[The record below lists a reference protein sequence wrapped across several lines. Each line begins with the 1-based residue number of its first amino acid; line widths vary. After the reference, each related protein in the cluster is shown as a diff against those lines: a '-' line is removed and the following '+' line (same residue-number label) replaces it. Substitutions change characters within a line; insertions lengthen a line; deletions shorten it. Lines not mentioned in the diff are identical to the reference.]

1 MTTHRPRPTSL
12 TDNDDDNDIDVDDRT
27 TKSEIAMIPEIID
40 LCTPISERELM
51 SHYPIITTVSTQRWE
66 QFPHL
71 RDRLTILPLFPL
83 REQPPPVSDE
93 QGHPLFP
100 NLARK
105 FRPSWTNMGL

>member
-1 MTTHRPRPTSL
+1 MTTHHRPRPTSL
-12 TDNDDDNDIDVDDRT
+12 TEDDDDDRT
-27 TKSEIAMIPEIID
+27 VKSEMEVIPEIID
-40 LCTPISERELM
+40 LCTPISDAAAAALM
-51 SHYPIITTVSTQRWE
+51 NNYPVNTIVSTQRWE

-83 REQPPPVSDE
+83 KQQQPSDE

-105 FRPSWTNMGL
+105 FRLSWRNIDL